1 MSETFY
7 DASDLS
13 ISNGFGRNRDLLF
26 QEEFFKRRLALNA
39 DISNSSEGTR
49 MIANPDFELLG
60 ENMTSG
66 LCTFSNTEVG
76 ITLTTATADNDQ
88 AIVLPHLDNNQSV

>member
-1 MSETFY
+1 
-7 DASDLS
+7 
-13 ISNGFGRNRDLLF
+13 
-26 QEEFFKRRLALNA
+26 
-39 DISNSSEGTR
+39 

-66 LCTFSNTEVG
+66 LCTFSNTEAG

-88 AIVLPHLDNNQSV
+88 AIVLPHLDNNQSAWTGIKFGTENQVEWECALEPGDSITNVSLFGLD